1 MELCYKD
8 LLCYLYERKT
18 TFTVDEIRETF
29 LQLNNAFKRMQNNNI
44 LHRDLKLGNVLI
56 KFTDETKT
64 HFIPKLA
71 DYGFSKQLSIYITR
85 ATHLGTP
92 ATMALKL

>member
-29 LQLNNAFKRMQNNNI
+29 LQLNMRYYNI
-44 LHRDLKLGNVLI
+44 LQPDLKLGNVLI

-71 DYGFSKQLSIYITR
+71 D
-85 ATHLGTP
+85 
-92 ATMALKL
+92 